1 MFAAKLLS
9 LVVLAASALAAPKG
23 RLADRVARR
32 ADRSRLTRPVQLI
45 EKSDL
50 VEFTNVSHV
59 EYSSNWAGAV
69 LSTSAVSRLCSSG
82 PRRCAQSGRAY

>member
-1 MFAAKLLS
+1 MFAAKLFS
-9 LVVLAASALAAPKG
+9 LLILAASALAAPKG

-45 EKSDL
+45 AQPDI
-50 VEFTNVSHV
+50 VEFTNVSHP

-69 LSTSAVSRLCSSG
+69 LSTGAVSRLIGPNAQWCAHSG
-82 PRRCAQSGRAY
+82 GM

>member
-1 MFAAKLLS
+1 MFVAKLFS
-9 LVVLAASALAAPKG
+9 LIVFAASALAAPKG

-45 EKSDL
+45 AQTDV
-50 VEFTNVSHV
+50 VEFTNISHP

-69 LSTSAVSRLCSSG
+69 LSTGAVSRLVGGDARWCADSG
-82 PRRCAQSGRAY
+82 VV